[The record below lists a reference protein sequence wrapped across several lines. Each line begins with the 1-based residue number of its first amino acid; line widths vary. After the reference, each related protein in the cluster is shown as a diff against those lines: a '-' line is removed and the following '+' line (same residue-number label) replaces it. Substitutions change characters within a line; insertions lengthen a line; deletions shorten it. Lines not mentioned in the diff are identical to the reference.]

1 MQLQAFNYTD
11 KLNQVPQ
18 ATVMFFTALA
28 THYTPT
34 TFVSVPA
41 IRFIFLPIFMAAW
54 ILKDP
59 AVEPVWLCSYGSST
73 NGEGHTRIMTGS
85 PVTLT

>member
-11 KLNQVPQ
+11 KLHQVPQ

-41 IRFIFLPIFMAAW
+41 IRFIFLSWATTTHTSHDQVPHQRDVCTCGEILIEAIF
-54 ILKDP
+54 L
-59 AVEPVWLCSYGSST
+59 
-73 NGEGHTRIMTGS
+73 
-85 PVTLT
+85 